1 MLRLRLIG
9 FVTALTFVV
18 AVSGSSGASLER
30 CHRNQL
36 RAHLGQGN
44 GAAGSVR
51 ISASFRNTS
60 SSTCSLEGYPGMQML
75 NKAGKP
81 IPTSVHRG
89 LPGTAPVRS
98 VTLAPGGVAK
108 FYMGFADA
116 TGYGNKKCPTS
127 ARVKVTAPNDFSSIT
142 VAWHLQ
148 PYGGSIPHLH
158 CGLISV
164 SPVQRGT

>member
-1 MLRLRLIG
+1 MLRLRSIG
-9 FVTALTFVV
+9 LLTALTFVV
-18 AVSGSSGASLER
+18 AVSGSSGAGLQR
-30 CHRNQL
+30 CHRSQL
-36 RAHLGQGN
+36 RAQLGQAN
-44 GAAGSVR
+44 GAAGSIR
-51 ISASFRNTS
+51 ISATFRNTS

-75 NKAGKP
+75 NKAGKK

-89 LPGTAPVRS
+89 LPGTAPVRTVS
-98 VTLAPGGVAK
+98 LAPGGAAR

-116 TGYGNKKCPTS
+116 TGYGNKKCPAS

-148 PYGGSIPHLH
+148 PYGGTIPHLH

-164 SPVQRGT
+164 SPVQAGT

>member
-9 FVTALTFVV
+9 FLTALTFVV
-18 AVSGSSGASLER
+18 AVGGSSGAGLGR
-30 CHRNQL
+30 CHSNQL
-36 RAHLGQGN
+36 RAQLGQAN

-51 ISASFRNTS
+51 ISATFKNTS
-60 SSTCSLEGYPGMQML
+60 RSTCSLEGYPGMQML

-81 IPTSVHRG
+81 IRTSVHRG
-89 LPGTAPVRS
+89 LTGTAPVRVVS
-98 VTLAPGGVAK
+98 LAPGGVAR
-108 FYMGFADA
+108 FYMGFAAA

-127 ARVKVTAPNDFSSIT
+127 ARVQVTAPNDFSSLT

-148 PYGGSIPHLH
+148 PYGGTIQHLE

-164 SPVQRGT
+164 SPVQAGT